1 LTRSDFSLIERVTE
15 ESLSLAF
22 LSVIVSKSSVSVPCV
37 VTNALSFSY
46 VVYFSDKVV
55 SENELQ
61 ELEELSK
68 ILSTYKEKVHLKRQV
83 SKCLWNS

>member
-1 LTRSDFSLIERVTE
+1 
-15 ESLSLAF
+15 
-22 LSVIVSKSSVSVPCV
+22 
-37 VTNALSFSY
+37 

-83 SKCLWNS
+83 SKCLWNSHEVDFNVRTIQLSCPHTS